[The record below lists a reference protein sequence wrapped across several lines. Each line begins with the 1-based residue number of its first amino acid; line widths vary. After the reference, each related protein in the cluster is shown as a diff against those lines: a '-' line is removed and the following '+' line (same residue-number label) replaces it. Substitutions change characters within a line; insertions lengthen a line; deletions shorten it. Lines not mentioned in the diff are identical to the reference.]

1 MGVILLVPNME
12 TRVCKSCGCEKSLD
26 NFANAG
32 IIKGVEYKRHLCIPC
47 YSISK
52 QPRKQRIK
60 EEYIEWKK
68 TLKCN
73 RCGFDDHRAL
83 QFHHHRD
90 KEHNISNMIKSGWNL
105 ISIQEEAK
113 KCEVLCANCHQIHH
127 FEERSIA

>member
-1 MGVILLVPNME
+1 ME
-12 TRVCKSCGCEKSLD
+12 IRVCKSCGCEKSID
-26 NFANAG
+26 EFANAG
-32 IIKGVEYKRHLCIPC
+32 IIKEVEYKRHLCIPC
-47 YSISK
+47 YSLSK
-52 QPRKQRIK
+52 KPRKQRIK

-105 ISIQEEAK
+105 SSIQEESE

>member
-1 MGVILLVPNME
+1 ME
-12 TRVCKSCGCEKSLD
+12 IRVCKSCGCEKSID
-26 NFANAG
+26 EFANAG

-47 YSISK
+47 YSLSK
-52 QPRKQRIK
+52 KPRKKRIK

-83 QFHHHRD
+83 QFHHYRD

-105 ISIQEEAK
+105 SSIREEAE

>member
-1 MGVILLVPNME
+1 ME
-12 TRVCKSCGCEKSLD
+12 IRVCKSCGCEKSID
-26 NFANAG
+26 EFANAG

-47 YSISK
+47 YSLSK
-52 QPRKQRIK
+52 KPRKKRIK

-83 QFHHHRD
+83 QFHHYRD

-105 ISIQEEAK
+105 SSIQEEAE